1 MDYELSY
8 PVTVKDSFLTA
19 VGYSRDS
26 ADQDSNVGGG
36 YTKRKALFATSKT
49 AQFMHKIDADLF
61 NQDLYLVNNVEID
74 IEVTPHENKNFL
86 LIMPAANA
94 TEYLFEIESC
104 KLFVKTVDLMD
115 GYVLKNI
122 LVIN

>member
-1 MDYELSY
+1 
-8 PVTVKDSFLTA
+8 
-19 VGYSRDS
+19 
-26 ADQDSNVGGG
+26 
-36 YTKRKALFATSKT
+36 
-49 AQFMHKIDADLF
+49 MHKIDADLF